1 MVQLEILSG
10 KTAGA
15 KWQSRRF
22 PVRVGR
28 SGNADL
34 QLEAPGVW
42 DEHFQIALDPAAG
55 FRLQNYSGALVAVN
69 GATVENTVLRNGD
82 QIEIGALKL
91 QFWLSEARQR
101 GLRIREGMIWLILLA
116 VSVGQIALIY
126 WLMQ

>member
-10 KTAGA
+10 ETAGA

-28 SGNADL
+28 SAGADL

-42 DEHFQIALDPAAG
+42 DEHFQIALDPATG
-55 FRLQNYSGALVAVN
+55 FRLQNCSGALVSVN
-69 GATVENTVLRNGD
+69 GETVESTTLRNGD
-82 QIEIGALKL
+82 RIEIGALKL

-101 GLRIREGMIWLILLA
+101 GLRIREAIIWLILLA
-116 VSVGQIALIY
+116 VSLGQVALIY